1 MKGILLLVG
10 LAVLGAG
17 CKRREESSKPAPA
30 PSGSSEEAA
39 EDRQE
44 PEVLGQL
51 LHHWTERAGAP
62 EGRARTVE
70 ALTLALE
77 DERGWVRVA
86 AADALGRAGSDAKAA
101 APALAGLLSD
111 ERAWVRVAAMET
123 LAELGANAIPALSE
137 NLRTGTP
144 PVRLRTAL
152 VLGSM
157 GPVARETLP
166 LLKEALAESSPSTL
180 ESVTKMILA
189 DSAAKTAAPA
199 RPATAG
205 DRAPAAA
212 LPGKAD
218 PGKANLWPQ
227 FRGPDRDGL
236 SPETGLLKEWPENGP
251 KLLWKLE
258 GLGSGYSSISI
269 AGGKIF
275 TMGDRAT
282 EGDSKAQF
290 VIAYDAETR
299 KELWAAP
306 IGPPHPDGGP
316 RCTPTVDGER
326 LYAIGTAGDLAC
338 LEAATGKIL
347 WSKNFGRDFGAGKA
361 PHWKF
366 SESPLVDGEKV
377 LCTPGG
383 KEAALVALDKATGEV
398 IWKSALP
405 GLGELGKDEAG
416 YSSIVAAGIAGTR
429 QYVQMHGR
437 GVVGVDA
444 ASGRFLWGYNR
455 VANSIAN
462 ITTPVVRGDFV
473 FATTAYNTGSALLKI
488 VRDGDGFRAEEIY
501 FLEPGEFQNHHGG
514 VVLVGDFLYGGSGGN
529 KGDPVCVEFSTGR
542 VAWKTRAPARG
553 SAAVVYADGHLI
565 FRYDRGT
572 VFLVEAAPEAFRIK
586 GQFQADTSNGPAWP
600 HPVVHGGKLYLRHD
614 TLLMCYDVRGGE

>member
-1 MKGILLLVG
+1 MRGILLLLG

-17 CKRREESSKPAPA
+17 CKRRDESPKPAPA
-30 PSGSSEEAA
+30 PSVPSEEAA

-44 PEVLGQL
+44 PEVLGQPL
-51 LHHWTERAGAP
+51 RHWTERAGAP

-70 ALTLALE
+70 ALTLALG

-86 AADALGRAGSDAKAA
+86 AADALGRAGSDAKTA

-111 ERAWVRVAAMET
+111 NRAWVRVAAMET
-123 LAELGANAIPALSE
+123 LAELGVDAIPALSE

-189 DSAAKTAAPA
+189 DPAAKAAAPA

-205 DRAPAAA
+205 DRAPATP
-212 LPGKAD
+212 PGKAE
-218 PGKANLWPQ
+218 PGKAGFWPQ

-236 SPETGLLKEWPENGP
+236 SPETGLLKEWPENGL
-251 KLLWKLE
+251 KLLWRLE

-269 AGGKIF
+269 SDGKIF
-275 TMGDRAT
+275 TMGDRQT
-282 EGDSKAQF
+282 QGDAKAQF

-306 IGPPHPDGGP
+306 IGPPHQDGP
-316 RCTPTVDGER
+316 RCTPTLDGER

-338 LEAATGKIL
+338 LEAATGKIR
-347 WSKNFGRDFGAGKA
+347 WSKNFGRDFGAGKT

-405 GLGELGKDEAG
+405 ELGELGKDEAG
-416 YSSIVAAGIAGTR
+416 YSSIVAAEIAGTR

-488 VRDGDGFRAEEIY
+488 VRDGDGFRAEEVY

-542 VAWKTRAPARG
+542 VAWKSRAPARG
-553 SAAVVYADGHLI
+553 SAAVIYADGRLI

-572 VFLVEAAPEAFRIK
+572 VFLVEATPEAFRIK
-586 GQFQADTSNGPAWP
+586 GQFQADTGNGPAWA
-600 HPVVHGGKLYLRHD
+600 HPVVLGGKLYLRHD